1 MHTYILELEL
11 EAISSMACSLC
22 QCSNAGIQLLFYLMC
37 FITLLFT
44 MLKDSFSETDEVVY
58 LIRFFFRDLKTSY

>member
-1 MHTYILELEL
+1 MHTYVLELEL
-11 EAISSMACSLC
+11 EAISSMACSLPVFEC
-22 QCSNAGIQLLFYLMC
+22 RNPASFLLDAFHNSV
-37 FITLLFT
+37 LFT